1 MNTMPDSMSVWPT
14 VLYGVLVLFLL
25 AGMVI
30 LSYLLG
36 ERHHSRARNEPYESG
51 ITPTESARIRYGVR
65 YYLVAVFFLLFD
77 IEAAVLFAWAV
88 AFREVDWIGYVEA
101 VLFIVTLAAGLV
113 YVWKLGGL
121 DYSPKYGR
129 RNRQNPKI

>member
-1 MNTMPDSMSVWPT
+1 MKTAPISISVWPI
-14 VLYGVLVLFLL
+14 VLYGVLVLILL

-36 ERHHSRARNEPYESG
+36 ERHRGRARNEPYESG
-51 ITPTESARIRYGVR
+51 IMPTGSARIRYGVR
-65 YYLVAVFFLLFD
+65 YYLLAVFFLLFD
-77 IEAAVLFAWAV
+77 VEAAVLFAWAV
-88 AFREVDWIGYVEA
+88 AFREVGWIGYIEA

-129 RNRQNPKI
+129 KNRIESE